1 MSYKP
6 MVVMCP
12 DGKARRLGIAEGT
25 KDHAWA

>member
-12 DGKARRLGIAEGT
+12 DGKARRLGSAEGI
-25 KDHAWA
+25 